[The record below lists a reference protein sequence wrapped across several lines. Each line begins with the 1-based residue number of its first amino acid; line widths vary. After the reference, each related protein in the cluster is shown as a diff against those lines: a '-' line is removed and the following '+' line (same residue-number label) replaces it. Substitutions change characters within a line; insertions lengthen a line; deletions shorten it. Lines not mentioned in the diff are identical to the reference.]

1 MNLIFWPSLD
11 KFHSLCIYCIN
22 FGSELNWAWSSWSET
37 EIWMSGKFR
46 VSVWD
51 PTLIV
56 AQIVTVQAFIYV
68 SFGGLLLLGSFF
80 TGTQLT
86 LNNIFFYKALTFDR
100 IGILTISC
108 YTLNALLGS
117 LALWV
122 VVKRTKLCLDFTATT
137 YLIHLIFC
145 LFYNGSLPNTLSW
158 WLFTLASIGIM
169 CVSGEFLCLRTE
181 MQDIPLL
188 GARVDLWPIG
198 CKL

>member
-1 MNLIFWPSLD
+1 MSCRVDEVPSNFWNW
-11 KFHSLCIYCIN
+11 CIGERN
-22 FGSELNWAWSSWSET
+22 
-37 EIWMSGKFR
+37 MSGKFR

-56 AQIVTVQAFIYV
+56 AQIVTVQSFFYA
-68 SFGGLLLLGSFF
+68 SFGALLLCGSIF

-86 LNNIFFYKALTFDR
+86 LDNLFFYKTINFDTNGVLT
-100 IGILTISC
+100 LAC

-117 LALWV
+117 LALWI
-122 VVKRTKLCLDFTATT
+122 VVKRTKLCLDFTVTT

-145 LFYNGSLPNTLSW
+145 WWYNGSLPNFISW

-188 GARVDLWPIG
+188 GARVDLWY
-198 CKL
+198 